1 MGSSHPLVAVG
12 VGVLVA
18 LSYTSA
24 GYSQEH
30 DLNPV
35 TAVVAQSSS
44 EAHSEKVDESLLDKS
59 ATQSDSAIAGS
70 SQSDKPDRL
79 ERSQPTTKKPKLNH
93 PNAGKKAGE
102 SASTNPRSSQTA
114 QANPAASTPATGIT
128 PASVIPTAPVTPAIP
143 ALPFQ
148 SLPIGPAKSGIPP
161 EYLNPNPNPL
171 SLPTRPEE
179 VRLRGIQPITLQQAI
194 ELAKRNNRDLQL
206 ATEVLRRVRASL
218 REAQAARYPTISANG
233 QIAQSRSASGQLS
246 QAAQNR
252 ATQQTQSA
260 SGQSLAA
267 QQQAIAGQQQALNNQ
282 STAGLSAQQLQA
294 LAGQQQVLANQQQA
308 LAGQQQALSLSN
320 SLQQG
325 SNADQQSTVLNGTV
339 QVGYD
344 IYTSGRRPAQIRA
357 VEQQVR
363 SEELQVEVTLKQ
375 VELDISNAY
384 YNLQDSDE
392 SVRIQQ
398 AAVRNAEASLRDS
411 AALERAGI
419 GTRLDLLRA
428 QVQLA
433 NAQQSLV
440 TSLGTQQIRRRE
452 LAQLLALPPYINLAA
467 ADPVQV
473 AGVWDM
479 SLEQSIVTAFK
490 NRAEL
495 ERFLARRAAA
505 EQQKK
510 AALASLGPTVSF
522 NFQYNILNNLR
533 DQFGFADGFSTGLG
547 FQWNFFDGG
556 AARAQASQQDADIAQ
571 AETNFANTREIIQ
584 LQVETAYTNLG
595 TNFLNIGTNRQ
606 AVEQAREALR
616 LARLRFQ
623 AGVGTQTEVINT
635 ENDLT
640 RAEGNLVTAVL
651 NYNRALASLNRSVTN
666 LPIPAGATTPT
677 LPKTVT
683 NSDLPG
689 GSPSLLPR

>member
-79 ERSQPTTKKPKLNH
+79 ERSQQTTKKPKLNH

-206 ATEVLRRVRASL
+206 ATEVLQRVRASL
-218 REAQAARYPTISANG
+218 REAQAARYPTIGANG
-233 QIAQSRSASGQLS
+233 QISQSRSASGQLS
-246 QAAQNR
+246 QAAQN
-252 ATQQTQSA
+252 QQI
-260 SGQSLAA
+260 
-267 QQQAIAGQQQALNNQ
+267 QQNQ
-282 STAGLSAQQLQA
+282 STSGQLSQTGQTQGQQNQSTSGQLSQSTQQQGLS
-294 LAGQQQVLANQQQA
+294 NTF
-308 LAGQQQALSLSN
+308 
-320 SLQQG
+320 QQG

-495 ERFLARRAAA
+495 ERFLARRSAA

>member
-1 MGSSHPLVAVG
+1 MGSSRPLVAVG

-44 EAHSEKVDESLLDKS
+44 EAHAEKVDEPLLDKN
-59 ATQSDSAIAGS
+59 ATQSDKMIAGS
-70 SQSDKPDRL
+70 SQSDKPDKL
-79 ERSQPTTKKPKLNH
+79 ERSQPTTKK
-93 PNAGKKAGE
+93 AGE
-102 SASTNPRSSQTA
+102 SASTNQRSGQTA
-114 QANPAASTPATGIT
+114 QANPAGLTPATGTT
-128 PASVIPTAPVTPAIP
+128 PASVIPTLPVTPTIP

-179 VRLRGIQPITLQQAI
+179 VRLRGIQPITLQQAL

-206 ATEVLRRVRASL
+206 ATEVLQRVRASL
-218 REAQAARYPTISANG
+218 RQAQAARYPTIGANG
-233 QIAQSRSASGQLS
+233 QISQSRSASGQLS
-246 QAAQNR
+246 EAS
-252 ATQQTQSA
+252 QTQA
-260 SGQSLAA
+260 QQSLPP
-267 QQQAIAGQQQALNNQ
+267 ALRQN
-282 STAGLSAQQLQA
+282 
-294 LAGQQQVLANQQQA
+294 
-308 LAGQQQALSLSN
+308 SN
-320 SLQQG
+320 S
-325 SNADQQSTVLNGTV
+325 DQQSTVLNGTV

-363 SEELQVEVTLKQ
+363 SEELQVEATLKQ
-375 VELDISNAY
+375 VELDIANAY

-495 ERFLARRAAA
+495 EQFLAQRAAA

-510 AALASLGPTVSF
+510 AALASLGPTVAF

-533 DQFGFADGFSTGLG
+533 DQLGFADGFSTSLG

-556 AARAQASQQDADIAQ
+556 AARAEASQQDANIAQ
-571 AETNFANTREIIQ
+571 AETNFANTRERIQ

-666 LPIPAGATTPT
+666 LPIPAGSTTPT

-683 NSDLPG
+683 NSNLPIG
-689 GSPSLLPR
+689 TPAPLLR

>member
-12 VGVLVA
+12 VGFLIA
-18 LSYTSA
+18 LSHTAA

-30 DLNPV
+30 DSTPIAAAN
-35 TAVVAQSSS
+35 AQSSS
-44 EAHSEKVDESLLDKS
+44 EADSEKVNPSPLEEHL
-59 ATQSDSAIAGS
+59 TQLKTAIANS
-70 SQSDKPDRL
+70 LKSNNAKRSRSTPEEARLPDL
-79 ERSQPTTKKPKLNH
+79 SIQNQAT
-93 PNAGKKAGE
+93 E
-102 SASTNPRSSQTA
+102 SA
-114 QANPAASTPATGIT
+114 QASPETRPPTDPT
-128 PASVIPTAPVTPAIP
+128 PASVIPTLPVSPTIP
-143 ALPFQ
+143 SLPFQ
-148 SLPIGPAKSGIPP
+148 SLPIGTAKSGMPP

-171 SLPTRPEE
+171 SFPARPEE
-179 VRLRGIQPITLQQAI
+179 VRLRGIQPITLPQAL

-206 ATEVLRRVRASL
+206 ANEVLQRARASL
-218 REAQAARYPTISANG
+218 QEAQAARYPTIGANG
-233 QIAQSRSASGQLS
+233 QISQARSASGQLS
-246 QAAQNR
+246 QAAQTR
-252 ATQQTQSA
+252 A
-260 SGQSLAA
+260 
-267 QQQAIAGQQQALNNQ
+267 QQALPP
-282 STAGLSAQQLQA
+282 A
-294 LAGQQQVLANQQQA
+294 LRQEVNG
-308 LAGQQQALSLSN
+308 
-320 SLQQG
+320 
-325 SNADQQSTVLNGTV
+325 DQQSTLLNGTV
-339 QVGYD
+339 QIGYD

-363 SEELQVEVTLKQ
+363 SEELQVEVTLQ
-375 VELDISNAY
+375 QLQLDVSNAY
-384 YNLQDSDE
+384 YNLQEGDE

-398 AAVRNAEASLRDS
+398 SAVRNAEASLRDS

-452 LAQLLALPPYINLAA
+452 LAQILALPPYLNLAA
-467 ADPVQV
+467 ADPVQI

-495 ERFLARRAAA
+495 ESFLAQRTSG

-556 AARAQASQQDADIAQ
+556 AARAQASQQDANIAQ
-571 AETNFANTREIIQ
+571 AETNFANTRERIQ

-640 RAEGNLVTAVL
+640 RAEGNLVTAIL

-666 LPIPAGATTPT
+666 LPIPAGSTTPT

-689 GSPSLLPR
+689 GALTPLLR

>member
-1 MGSSHPLVAVG
+1 MGSSHPLVAIG

-18 LSYTSA
+18 LSHTAA

-35 TAVVAQSSS
+35 TAANEQSSS
-44 EAHSEKVDESLLDKS
+44 EAHSEKVDELPSNQS
-59 ATQSDSAIAGS
+59 ATQSKRAITVSAKSA
-70 SQSDKPDRL
+70 K
-79 ERSQPTTKKPKLNH
+79 SQPITEKPKPNTLNVQ
-93 PNAGKKAGE
+93 KKATE
-102 SASTNPRSSQTA
+102 SALSPKNKPANDAKPTNKIA
-114 QANPAASTPATGIT
+114 QANPETSAPAAGTTPAPLVPTLPINST
-128 PASVIPTAPVTPAIP
+128 IPV
-143 ALPFQ
+143 LPFQ
-148 SLPIGPAKSGIPP
+148 SIPIGPAKPGMPP
-161 EYLNPNPNPL
+161 DYLNPNPNPL
-171 SLPTRPEE
+171 SFPTRPEE
-179 VRLRGIQPITLQQAI
+179 VKLRGIQPITLQQAL

-206 ATEVLRRVRASL
+206 ANEVLQRVRASL
-218 REAQAARYPTISANG
+218 RQAQAARYPTIGANG
-233 QIAQSRSASGQLS
+233 QISQARSASGQLS
-246 QAAQNR
+246 QGAQTR
-252 ATQQTQSA
+252 AQQAQST
-260 SGQSLAA
+260 SGQSTSGQSTSGQSTSGQSTSGQLSQGAQTQVQETQSTSGQLSQSV
-267 QQQAIAGQQQALNNQ
+267 QQQTI
-282 STAGLSAQQLQA
+282 
-294 LAGQQQVLANQQQA
+294 
-308 LAGQQQALSLSN
+308 SN
-320 SLQQG
+320 SLRQG

-357 VEQQVR
+357 AEQQVR
-363 SEELQVEVTLKQ
+363 SEELQVEVTLQ
-375 VELDISNAY
+375 QLQLDISNAY
-384 YNLQDSDE
+384 YNLQDADE

-398 AAVRNAEASLRDS
+398 AAVRNAQASLRDS

-433 NAQQSLV
+433 NFQQLLV
-440 TSLGTQQIRRRE
+440 TSLGTQQVRRRE
-452 LAQLLALPPYINLAA
+452 LAQLLALPPYLNLAA
-467 ADPVQV
+467 ADPVQI

-495 ERFLARRAAA
+495 EQQLAQRASA
-505 EQQKK
+505 EQQRK

-533 DQFGFADGFSTGLG
+533 DQLGFADGFSTALG

-556 AARAQASQQDADIAQ
+556 AAQAQASQQDANIAQ
-571 AETNFANTREIIQ
+571 AETNFANTRERIQ

-606 AVEQAREALR
+606 ALDQAREALR

-635 ENDLT
+635 ENELT
-640 RAEGNLVTAVL
+640 RAEGNVVTAIL

-666 LPIPAGATTPT
+666 LPIPAGSTTPT

-683 NSDLPG
+683 NSTLPEA
-689 GSPSLLPR
+689 SPAPLPR

>member
-1 MGSSHPLVAVG
+1 MGSSYPLVAVG

-18 LSYTSA
+18 LAHTTA
-24 GYSQEH
+24 GYSQEP
-30 DLNPV
+30 DLNPSV
-35 TAVVAQSSS
+35 DANEQSP
-44 EAHSEKVDESLLDKS
+44 AKPHSEKIDESPFSQS
-59 ATQSDSAIAGS
+59 AVQSDRAIAGLTKS
-70 SQSDKPDRL
+70 
-79 ERSQPTTKKPKLNH
+79 ERSSEKTKLNNL
-93 PNAGKKAGE
+93 NAQKKARR
-102 SASTNPRSSQTA
+102 SIASSSPKTKPINPVKPINQTA
-114 QANPAASTPATGIT
+114 QVDPRIPSSPATGTT
-128 PASVIPTAPVTPAIP
+128 PASVIPTLPVTPNIP
-143 ALPFQ
+143 VLPFQ
-148 SLPIGPAKSGIPP
+148 NIPIGPAKLGIPP

-171 SLPTRPEE
+171 SFPTRPEE
-179 VRLRGIQPITLQQAI
+179 VKLRGIQPITLQQAL

-206 ATEVLRRVRASL
+206 STEVLQRVRASL
-218 REAQAARYPTISANG
+218 REAQAARYPTIGANG
-233 QIAQSRSASGQLS
+233 QISQSRSASGQLS
-246 QAAQNR
+246 EAAQ
-252 ATQQTQSA
+252 TQAQ
-260 SGQSLAA
+260 QSLPPAL
-267 QQQAIAGQQQALNNQ
+267 QQN
-282 STAGLSAQQLQA
+282 
-294 LAGQQQVLANQQQA
+294 
-308 LAGQQQALSLSN
+308 SN
-320 SLQQG
+320 S
-325 SNADQQSTVLNGTV
+325 DQQSTALNGTV

-363 SEELQVEVTLKQ
+363 GEELQVEVTLKQ
-375 VELDISNAY
+375 LQFDVSDAY
-384 YNLQDSDE
+384 YNLQGADE

-398 AAVRNAEASLRDS
+398 SAVRNAEASLRD
-411 AALERAGI
+411 AAAQERAGI
-419 GTRLDLLRA
+419 GTRLDVLRA

-433 NAQQSLV
+433 RNQQTLV
-440 TSLGTQQIRRRE
+440 TALGTQQIRRRE
-452 LAQLLALPPYINLAA
+452 LAQLLAFPPYLNLAA

-495 ERFLARRAAA
+495 ERFLAQRASA

-533 DQFGFADGFSTGLG
+533 DQLGFADGFSTSLG

-556 AARAQASQQDADIAQ
+556 AARAQASQQDANIAQ
-571 AETNFANTREIIQ
+571 AETNFARIREQIQ

-606 AVEQAREALR
+606 AVEAAREALR

-635 ENDLT
+635 QNELT
-640 RAEGNLVTAVL
+640 QAEGDFVTAII
-651 NYNRALASLNRSVTN
+651 NYNRALASLTRSVTN
-666 LPIPAGATTPT
+666 LPIPAGSTTPI

-683 NSDLPG
+683 NSTIPG
-689 GSPSLLPR
+689 GDPAPLPR

>member
-79 ERSQPTTKKPKLNH
+79 ERSQQTTKKPKLNH

-206 ATEVLRRVRASL
+206 ATEVLQRVRASL
-218 REAQAARYPTISANG
+218 REAQAARYPTIGANG
-233 QIAQSRSASGQLS
+233 QISQSRSASGQLS
-246 QAAQNR
+246 QAAQN
-252 ATQQTQSA
+252 QQI
-260 SGQSLAA
+260 
-267 QQQAIAGQQQALNNQ
+267 QQNQ
-282 STAGLSAQQLQA
+282 STSGQLSQTGQTQGQQNQSTSGQLSQSTQQQGLS
-294 LAGQQQVLANQQQA
+294 NTF
-308 LAGQQQALSLSN
+308 
-320 SLQQG
+320 QQG

-666 LPIPAGATTPT
+666 LPIPAGAMTPT